1 MASKTVTGLFETVG
15 FWLGGGREMGKPE
28 GEKPL
33 GAIKEEN
40 QQQTKST
47 YGVDGRWRP
56 INFQR
61 TQIHFFSDVLT
72 AVVVVFA

>member
-1 MASKTVTGLFETVG
+1 MPTRQDGVENRDKVYLKMLVFD
-15 FWLGGGREMGKPE
+15 WREMGKPE
-28 GEKPL
+28 EEKPL
-33 GAIKEEN
+33 AAIKDEN

-61 TQIHFFSDVLT
+61 LPIIFLATF
-72 AVVVVFA
+72 

>member
-1 MASKTVTGLFETVG
+1 
-15 FWLGGGREMGKPE
+15 MGKPE
-28 GEKPL
+28 GEKTSRSNQF
-33 GAIKEEN
+33 KEEN

-47 YGVDGRWRP
+47 YVVDGRWRP

>member
-1 MASKTVTGLFETVG
+1 
-15 FWLGGGREMGKPE
+15 MGKPE

-33 GAIKEEN
+33 GAIKEEK

-47 YGVDGRWRP
+47 YGFDGRWRP

>member
-1 MASKTVTGLFETVG
+1 
-15 FWLGGGREMGKPE
+15 MGKPE
-28 GEKPL
+28 REKPL

-56 INFQR
+56 INFER
-61 TQIHFFSDVLT
+61 TKIHFFSDVFT
-72 AVVVVFA
+72 AIVVVVV

>member
-1 MASKTVTGLFETVG
+1 MAGDGKT
-15 FWLGGGREMGKPE
+15 GRRKTSR
-28 GEKPL
+28 KD
-33 GAIKEEN
+33 EN

-72 AVVVVFA
+72 AVVVVVA

>member
-1 MASKTVTGLFETVG
+1 
-15 FWLGGGREMGKPE
+15 MGKPE

-33 GAIKEEN
+33 GAIQEEN

-61 TQIHFFSDVLT
+61 TQIRFFSDVLKAYIRT
-72 AVVVVFA
+72 SWEVILDR